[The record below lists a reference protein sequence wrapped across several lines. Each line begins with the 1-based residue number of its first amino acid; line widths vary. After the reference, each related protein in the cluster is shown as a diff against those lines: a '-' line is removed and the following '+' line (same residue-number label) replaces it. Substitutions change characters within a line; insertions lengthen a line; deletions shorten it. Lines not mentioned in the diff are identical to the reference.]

1 MIKKTVCITTG
12 IIAALAANA
21 GDLSRA
27 DIDAKLKE
35 LADKPS
41 PTKLAPGAT
50 CYEVAMPPNRIE
62 YVCPTCGTKTILK
75 NDTGWLLPNLES
87 YRKQTEELRK
97 LSLDIKIDE
106 SALCSKCRQGESGT
120 NILYWKI
127 KIDGKERKVDFKEQD
142 IDILREF
149 LRGNNKINRK
159 PGGKQPLKNYLPRL
173 NELIGPVEKATKTE
187 AEAGA
192 K

>member
-1 MIKKTVCITTG
+1 MKKYFFITGG
-12 IIAALAANA
+12 ILAALASNA

-35 LADKPS
+35 LADKPA

-50 CYEVAMPPNRIE
+50 CYEVAMPPNRVE

-97 LSLDIKIDE
+97 LGLDIKIDE
-106 SALCSKCRQGESGT
+106 SALCSKCRQEESAA
-120 NILYWKI
+120 NKLHWEI
-127 KIDGKERKVDFKEQD
+127 KIDGKERKVNFEQSD
-142 IDILREF
+142 IELLREF
-149 LRGNNKINRK
+149 LKGNNKIDRG
-159 PGGKQPLKNYLPRL
+159 PGGEQPLKKYLPRL
-173 NELIGPVEKATKTE
+173 NALVGPVKDESGTK
-187 AEAGA
+187 AGA